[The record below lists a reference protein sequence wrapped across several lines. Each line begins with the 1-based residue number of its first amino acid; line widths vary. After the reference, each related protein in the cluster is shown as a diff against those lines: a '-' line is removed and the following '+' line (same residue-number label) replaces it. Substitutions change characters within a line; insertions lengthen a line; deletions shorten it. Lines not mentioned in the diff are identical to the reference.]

1 MADYTGSKKTT
12 QGSYPVVVKE
22 TSGLFTR
29 IETILTPEML
39 KSRYLKGVDV
49 SDYTD
54 EELKDQIGLATN
66 DCELMSNL
74 TFNPVQRIEVRP
86 FDYSLYR
93 NFIHFKMDHGPILS
107 VEKLVIESSDENV
120 IYELPSNWIDTRLA
134 HMRQLN
140 IIPLLTAFAAN
151 TANLAAVAPSGVFLF
166 LQSLNN
172 MRWMPEFWRITY
184 TTGICKEDGK
194 MPIIINDL
202 IGLTTAIEILS
213 AKQNQILYTSQS
225 LGQDGISQ
233 ASSGPGSQTYQP
245 RINMLIQKRD
255 SILAKIKSK
264 FTQKYFINNI

>member
-107 VEKLVIESSDENV
+107 VEKLVIESSDEN
-120 IYELPSNWIDTRLA
+120 SR
-134 HMRQLN
+134 
-140 IIPLLTAFAAN
+140 
-151 TANLAAVAPSGVFLF
+151 
-166 LQSLNN
+166 
-172 MRWMPEFWRITY
+172 TY
-184 TTGICKEDGK
+184 FGQ
-194 MPIIINDL
+194 
-202 IGLTTAIEILS
+202 GLVR
-213 AKQNQILYTSQS
+213 
-225 LGQDGISQ
+225 
-233 ASSGPGSQTYQP
+233 PH
-245 RINMLIQKRD
+245 
-255 SILAKIKSK
+255 
-264 FTQKYFINNI
+264 